1 MIVVDVNNE
10 IKKKI
15 KDDNFSLLFLDSCS
29 NAKFLSIQQVSSH
42 IVGVACVG
50 GLMNHYS
57 IELKSDYYGR
67 GLWRKLFN
75 EIIVECKKRNISFLT
90 GVFKVSNLISIK
102 IHTKL
107 GFKPI
112 FTSHYNNEEGKEV
125 VIILPFN
132 WKGKLVENLMKIF
145 NTQIGNTMFAVLFV
159 LLRPILKNLIALTG
173 NTMPKIDL
181 KYSIN
186 NFEKVKSTFKEINF
200 N

>member
-1 MIVVDVNNE
+1 MVIVTINQELKQKLQAN
-10 IKKKI
+10 
-15 KDDNFSLLFLDSCS
+15 NFSSVFLDNCYNS
-29 NAKFLSIQQVSSH
+29 KFLSILQVGSH

-75 EIIVECKKRNISFLT
+75 EIIVECKKSNISFLT
-90 GVFKVSNLISIK
+90 GVYKTSNLISIK

-112 FTSHYNNEEGKEV
+112 FTSYYNNEEGKEV

-145 NTQIGNTMFAVLFV
+145 NTRIGNTMFAVLFV
-159 LLRPILKNLIALTG
+159 LLRPILKNLIGLTG

-186 NFEKVKSTFKEINF
+186 NFEKVKSTLKEINF